1 MAGERRVRRVI
12 INGLDH
18 MDRRPEGIEHNKSVA
33 MNHIHDY
40 YKKALDLLPPELIP
54 SLLEAGFCFGF
65 LDPVSNIIANTV
77 SQERHKRKR
86 PRRAGAAATTGT
98 KKSSSDRRVR
108 YKAISE
114 IIDSSKDFSMR
125 PKPRS
130 ESSSGAGIAVRS
142 IRGLATFLTSYFRY
156 LTTQD
161 ALRYLRLSKAD
172 LLVAVHLIEQDY
184 SAHTFTIHDITAK
197 IALGCAATSAM
208 HPPEVPKFVSRSLS
222 LASHVDE
229 VSKLLPEKGCCISH
243 STKNRLSEL
252 FTLTKDTTIDG
263 DDDPRM
269 PMQHAISR
277 MQQCR
282 ERNTTVIPV
291 GLDYSLQ
298 LLLLN
303 KIHLLYLEAIS
314 RVPPHEL
321 CSRHHRGLL
330 KAGHSY
336 GPFDPVTNII
346 LNAIWYDT
354 VFPAER
360 QFEVQMICTKRLAR
374 TECRSLDGLV
384 AYVRALFPV
393 LSRYEAMR
401 YLLINNAQL
410 DRIVMRAKEDGHDQ
424 CFPFSQSEA
433 FDAASLAA
441 CHPSPAAFVEFA
453 TRVMPVMGETLHS
466 TLKVNPMLS
475 SSDVR
480 TISETLSQNFPPSKP
495 SKLVPE
501 LNMHAADY
509 VAGKRRKFE
518 AFQSAIVKRAKA
530 ALLRYAQQVG
540 QEYELHVICDVN
552 AEIPEYG
559 ICYIPDDYKYPFSHM
574 NILAKRKGSQIADAD
589 AVPTLFFFECSN
601 IDEDMTYMCCPI
613 LEPSKDAGRCFHCE
627 CEGTKVIH
635 PPSEK
640 YRGCCTEF
648 EDMASGKSPVSNEE
662 LINQAKY
669 GTMFVDTM
677 EDDCV
682 YFDSAWDAKF
692 AVFLNDMEQ
701 DKDDEE
707 ADLSWLKEEMQE
719 YFLAYQKEKGVPVN
733 S

>member
-12 INGLDH
+12 IDGLDH
-18 MDRRPEGIEHNKSVA
+18 MDRRPEGIEHNKSVT
-33 MNHIHDY
+33 MDHIHDC
-40 YKKALDLLPPELIP
+40 YKKALDRLPPELIP

-77 SQERHKRKR
+77 FQERQKRKR
-86 PRRAGAAATTGT
+86 SRRAGAAATTGT

-114 IIDSSKDFSMR
+114 IIESSKDFSMA
-125 PKPRS
+125 PKRS
-130 ESSSGAGIAVRS
+130 GRSTALQEGGAGIAVRS

-156 LTTQD
+156 LTIQD

-184 SAHTFTIHDITAK
+184 SAYTFTIHDITAK
-197 IALGCAATSAM
+197 VALGCAAISAM
-208 HPPEVPKFVSRSLS
+208 HSGVPKFVSRSLS
-222 LASHVDE
+222 FASHVDE
-229 VSKLLPEKGCCISH
+229 VSKFLPKKGCCISH
-243 STKNRLSEL
+243 STINRLSEL
-252 FTLTKDTTIDG
+252 FTLTKDMAI
-263 DDDPRM
+263 DPRR

-277 MQQCR
+277 MQQRR
-282 ERNTTVIPV
+282 ERITTVVPV

-298 LLLLN
+298 LLLLD
-303 KIHLLYLEAIS
+303 KIHLLYLKAIS
-314 RVPPHEL
+314 RVPRHEL

-330 KAGHSY
+330 KAGHCY
-336 GPFDPVTNII
+336 GPFDPVTNVI
-346 LNAIWYDT
+346 LNAIWYDAA
-354 VFPAER
+354 FPAER
-360 QFEVQMICTKRLAR
+360 DFEVEMICTKRLAR

-384 AYVRALFPV
+384 AYVRVLFPA
-393 LSRYEAMR
+393 LSKYEAMR
-401 YLLINNAQL
+401 YLLTNNAQL
-410 DRIVMRAKEDGHDQ
+410 DRIITRAKEDGHDQ
-424 CFPFSQSEA
+424 CFPFSQSQA

-441 CHPSPAAFVEFA
+441 SHPSPTAFVEFA
-453 TRVMPVMGETLHS
+453 TMVMPVMGETLHS

-480 TISETLSQNFPPSKP
+480 TISETLSQNFLPSKP
-495 SKLVPE
+495 SNLVPE
-501 LNMHAADY
+501 LNMHAAYY
-509 VAGKRRKFE
+509 VAGKRRKFK
-518 AFQSAIVKRAKA
+518 AFQTAIVKRVKA

-574 NILAKRKGSQIADAD
+574 NILAKRKGSQIVHAG
-589 AVPTLFFFECSN
+589 AVPTLFFIECSN
-601 IDEDMTYMCCPI
+601 IDEGMTYVCCPI

-635 PPSEK
+635 PPSET

-648 EDMASGKSPVSNEE
+648 KDMASGKSPVSNEE

-669 GTMFVDTM
+669 GTLFVDTM

>member
-1 MAGERRVRRVI
+1 
-12 INGLDH
+12 

-33 MNHIHDY
+33 MDHIHAY
-40 YKKALDLLPPELIP
+40 YKKALDRLPPELFP

-77 SQERHKRKR
+77 SQERHKRKKGKR
-86 PRRAGAAATTGT
+86 PRQVGAAATGT
-98 KKSSSDRRVR
+98 KKNSTDRRVR

-114 IIDSSKDFSMR
+114 IMESSKDFSMT

-130 ESSSGAGIAVRS
+130 GSSTALQRGAGTGIAVRS
-142 IRGLATFLTSYFRY
+142 IRGLATFLTSYFCY
-156 LTTQD
+156 LTIQD

-208 HPPEVPKFVSRSLS
+208 HPEVPKFVSRSLS
-222 LASHVDE
+222 LASHVDQ
-229 VSKLLPEKGCCISH
+229 VSNLLPKKGCVAH
-243 STKNRLSEL
+243 STINRLSEL

-263 DDDPRM
+263 DGDPQM

-277 MQQCR
+277 MQQFR
-282 ERNTTVIPV
+282 ERNTTVVPV
-291 GLDYSLQ
+291 GLDYSLE
-298 LLLLN
+298 LLLLD
-303 KIHLLYLEAIS
+303 KIHLLYLEATS
-314 RVPPHEL
+314 RIPRHEL

-330 KAGHSY
+330 KAGHCY

-360 QFEVQMICTKRLAR
+360 EFEVEMICTKRIAR
-374 TECRSLDGLV
+374 TECHSLEGLV
-384 AYVRALFPV
+384 AYVRVLFPA
-393 LSRYEAMR
+393 LSTHEAMR

-410 DRIVMRAKEDGHDQ
+410 DRIIIRAKEDGHDQ
-424 CFPFSQSEA
+424 CFPFSQAEA

-441 CHPSPAAFVEFA
+441 CHPSPTAFVEFA
-453 TRVMPVMGETLHS
+453 ITVMPVMGKTLHS
-466 TLKVNPMLS
+466 MLKVNRMLS

-480 TISETLSQNFPPSKP
+480 TISETLSQRFPPCKSSKM
-495 SKLVPE
+495 VPE

-509 VAGKRRKFE
+509 IAGKCRKFK
-518 AFQSAIVKRAKA
+518 AFQSAIVKRVKD

-559 ICYIPDDYKYPFSHM
+559 ICYIPDDYEYPFSHM

-589 AVPTLFFFECSN
+589 VVPTLFFIECSN

-613 LEPSKDAGRCFHCE
+613 LERSKDVGMLS
-627 CEGTKVIH
+627 VIN
-635 PPSEK
+635 S
-640 YRGCCTEF
+640 
-648 EDMASGKSPVSNEE
+648 
-662 LINQAKY
+662 
-669 GTMFVDTM
+669 
-677 EDDCV
+677 
-682 YFDSAWDAKF
+682 
-692 AVFLNDMEQ
+692 
-701 DKDDEE
+701 
-707 ADLSWLKEEMQE
+707 DLDISF
-719 YFLAYQKEKGVPVN
+719 FLAW
-733 S
+733 SLSSLCIIIL